1 MTTLIDAF
9 GREIT
14 DLRISL
20 TNRCNFGCVYCHDEG
35 LGPVQEPRAAHPDEM
50 LPIEIERLVRIARE
64 FNIRSVKLTGG
75 EPLIRS
81 DIAEIVERIVRHI
94 ADVSMTTNG
103 SMLAQKA
110 GILRSAGLKRVNVS
124 VDSRDPEAFRE
135 IRKGSLAP
143 VLEGIGAALAV
154 GLKPVK
160 LNMVVFKKTVGHIPV
175 MIDHIGQTEGLKLQL
190 IQFMPEL
197 VGQKEWMVD
206 IDEVKA
212 ELERKADRVLVR
224 DMHHRKIYCFGGAE
238 VEVVDPVYNKEFCAN
253 CRRLRVTHDGQLKGC
268 LNRDDDLVTTRGLD
282 DDGLR
287 RAFQGVVA
295 RRVPYYGVYIPK
307 FPERPI
313 SAVKIHPHGALSGK

>member
-1 MTTLIDAF
+1 MNTLMDTF

-35 LGPVQEPRAAHPDEM
+35 LGPVQEPRAAHPNEM

-81 DIAEIVERIVRHI
+81 DIAEIVERIVGHI
-94 ADVSMTTNG
+94 SDVSMTTNG
-103 SMLAQKA
+103 SMLANKA
-110 GILRSAGLKRVNVS
+110 DVLRSAGLKRVNVS
-124 VDSRDPEAFRE
+124 VDSLDPEAFQD
-135 IRKGSLAP
+135 IRKGTLAP

-160 LNMVVFKKTVGHIPV
+160 LNMVVFKKTVSHIPA
-175 MIDHIGQTEGLKLQL
+175 MIDHIGRTEGLKLQL

-197 VGQKEWMVD
+197 AGQKEWMVD

-224 DMHHRKIYCFGGAE
+224 DMHHRKIYSFGGAE
-238 VEVVDPVYNKEFCAN
+238 VEVVDPVYNREFCFN
-253 CRRLRVTHDGQLKGC
+253 CRRLRVTHDGKLKGC
-268 LNRDDDLVTTRGLD
+268 LNRDDDLVTTRGLS
-282 DDGLR
+282 DDGIRL
-287 RAFQGVVA
+287 AFRWVVA
-295 RRVPYYGVYIPK
+295 QRVPYYGVYVK
-307 FPERPI
+307 NFPER
-313 SAVKIHPHGALSGK
+313 KIAEVQG